1 MAMLTPPPR
10 IGKTA
15 GGRTGKAAALKKMTK
30 RGGRKRKVKR
40 VGLINRG

>member
-10 IGKTA
+10 IGKT
-15 GGRTGKAAALKKMTK
+15 TGAMKPASSMKKPATK
-30 RGGRKRKVKR
+30 RVGRKRKMKR